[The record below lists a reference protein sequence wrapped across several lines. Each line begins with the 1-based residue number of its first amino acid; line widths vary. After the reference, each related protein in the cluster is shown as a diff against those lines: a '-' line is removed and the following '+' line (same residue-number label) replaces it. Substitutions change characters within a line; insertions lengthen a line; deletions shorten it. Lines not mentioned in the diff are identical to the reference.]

1 MARPYDSRLSAED
14 WARAAMEAMAG
25 GGLSAV
31 VLEPLA
37 RSLGVTKGSFYA
49 HFRNREEL
57 IDAALTYWENSH
69 GAPGLAAFAA
79 IPDPAERL
87 QVLLR
92 SAIDFSQSL
101 APSVHVHLLGEL
113 DNPRVRA
120 VVHRVTEDRIAL
132 IARTFEELGHDEQRA
147 QHRAQLA
154 YSTYVGLLFLARE
167 RPDSPPDPA
176 TAQAFLT
183 EASTVLIGS

>member
-1 MARPYDSRLSAED
+1 MTA
-14 WARAAMEAMAG
+14 

-49 HFRNREEL
+49 HFRNRDEL

-69 GAPGLAAFAA
+69 GARGLAAFAA
-79 IPDPAERL
+79 ISDPAERL
-87 QVLLR
+87 QLLLR

-113 DNPRVRA
+113 SNPQVRA

-132 IARTFEELGHDEQRA
+132 LARTFEELGYDGKRA
-147 QHRAQLA
+147 AHRARLA
-154 YSTYVGLLFLARE
+154 YAAYVGLLFLARE
-167 RPDSPPDPA
+167 TPGSLTDPIA
-176 TAQAFLT
+176 AQAFVDETL
-183 EASTVLIGS
+183 SVLIEG